1 MKSRRLLPALLLLS
15 ALPVSAQQ
23 PDAPAAAASA
33 PRPEKGS
40 DLSDQEKMSRSSEHL
55 GAMRKLLSEVLKK
68 LEQAR
73 DSKDVVK
80 LNCVNEK
87 LTQIKGLIRI
97 AEQADIALQEAIAKR
112 EASSGQHEFTKVDI
126 ANDKVRQLRAEAEEC
141 IGLSVFE
148 VGQTEVKVEV
158 PQDLPSLDPTKPT
171 PISPVIVRPPP
182 ASPTG

>member
-1 MKSRRLLPALLLLS
+1 MLFAS

-23 PDAPAAAASA
+23 GPAAAGSEF
-33 PRPEKGS
+33 RLEKKS
-40 DLSDQEKMSRSSEHL
+40 QMSDQEKMSRSSDYL
-55 GAMRKLLSEVLKK
+55 AAMRKLLQEVLKK

-97 AEQADIALQEAIAKR
+97 AEQADIALQEAVAKR
-112 EASSGQHEFTKVDI
+112 ETSAAQHEYTKVDI

-158 PQDLPSLDPTKPT
+158 PEGLPSTDPTEVP
-171 PISPVIVRPPP
+171 PIPPAVTRPPP

>member
-1 MKSRRLLPALLLLS
+1 MKSRSLFPALVLFA

-23 PDAPAAAASA
+23 PDATAAAAQ
-33 PRPEKGS
+33 RQEKGS
-40 DLSDQEKMSRSSEHL
+40 QIPDQEKMSRSTEDLS
-55 GAMRKLLSEVLKK
+55 AMRKLLQEVLKK

-73 DSKDVVK
+73 ESKDVVK

-97 AEQADIALQEAIAKR
+97 AEQADIGLQEAIAKR
-112 EASSGQHEFTKVDI
+112 EASSAQHEFTKVDI

-158 PQDLPSLDPTKPT
+158 PQGLPALDPTV
-171 PISPVIVRPPP
+171 PIAITPVIVRPPP

>member
-1 MKSRRLLPALLLLS
+1 MKLPLAS
-15 ALPVSAQQ
+15 LPLVIGLATATAAAQQ
-23 PDAPAAAASA
+23 P
-33 PRPEKGS
+33 EGS
-40 DLSDQEKMSRSSEHL
+40 LGGEFKMERSTQLSDQEEIAKSSEHL
-55 GAMRKLLSEVLKK
+55 GAMRKLLQEVLKK

-97 AEQADIALQEAIAKR
+97 AEQADIALQESIAKR
-112 EASSGQHEFTKVDI
+112 ETSSAQHEYTKVDI

-158 PQDLPSLDPTKPT
+158 PEGLPSTDPTQV
-171 PISPVIVRPPP
+171 PVPDPVVIRPPP

>member
-1 MKSRRLLPALLLLS
+1 MNSRPFTFAALL
-15 ALPVSAQQ
+15 ALAI
-23 PDAPAAAASA
+23 AASA
-33 PRPEKGS
+33 QEREGSLGSEFKTEKGS
-40 DLSDQEKMSRSSEHL
+40 QISDAEKISRSSDHL
-55 GAMRKLLSEVLKK
+55 GAMRKVLQDVLKK

-97 AEQADIALQEAIAKR
+97 AEQADIGLQEAVAKR
-112 EASSGQHEFTKVDI
+112 ETSSAQHEFAKVDI

-141 IGLSVFE
+141 IGQSVFE

-158 PQDLPSLDPTKPT
+158 PEGLPSNDPTQVA
-171 PISPVIVRPPP
+171 PISPVVVRPPP
-182 ASPTG
+182 ASPPG